1 LGRADPATGATSAC
15 DSSSTEV
22 ELMNLPDNADEQAI
36 GPDAVARI
44 WQHGEHLDTMLF
56 QRGNLFL
63 VAESLL
69 IVAFTGMTQA
79 LSQSGSTIQATLGA
93 RAIAAFGIALTT
105 VWLYVGHRHLRYNRL
120 QSSLMRR
127 HVPEYRALREAWHM
141 RGPSSLPLVTYFLPS
156 LAGVL
161 WILLLLITWR

>member
-1 LGRADPATGATSAC
+1 MNPP
-15 DSSSTEV
+15 DST
-22 ELMNLPDNADEQAI
+22 DEQSI

-44 WQHGEHLDTMLF
+44 WQHSEHLDTMLF

-79 LSQSGSTIQATLGA
+79 LGQSAATIQATLGA
-93 RAIAAFGIALTT
+93 RAIAAFGMVLTA
-105 VWLYVGHRHLRYNRL
+105 VWLYVGHRHLRYYRL

-127 HVPEYRALREAWHM
+127 HVPEYRALREGWRM

-156 LAGVL
+156 LAGVI
-161 WILLLLITWR
+161 WFVLLLITWR